1 MRKWRLMWV
10 LCQTNG
16 LLSLQKD
23 LQSEKKGQFPL
34 EKNQTPLYE
43 INLKS
48 LETQTHL
55 CTVLK
60 MAMCIIPLELESQA
74 KSHPSPLSND
84 QQPLTKDQNYI
95 STCFFPC
102 VHLNEEVPT
111 QNPIRGVKSGKVNLM
126 VV

>member
-1 MRKWRLMWV
+1 MEADVGSMSDKWV
-10 LCQTNG
+10 AFFTKI
-16 LLSLQKD
+16 SLVR
-23 LQSEKKGQFPL
+23 KKGQFPL

-84 QQPLTKDQNYI
+84 
-95 STCFFPC
+95 
-102 VHLNEEVPT
+102 
-111 QNPIRGVKSGKVNLM
+111 
-126 VV
+126 